1 MAKLISM
8 QDLKKDYRNAY
19 EVADANVRSG
29 EWMKS
34 LGVLF
39 GFVIAVP
46 VVFIGQRMGGDT
58 NLLVGAAVGGVLGLI
73 VAVVLNRIGTV
84 IAAQGEMLRALLDIA
99 VNTSPLLV
107 ENRSTSTVA
116 GAVVHSELG

>member
-46 VVFIGQRMGGDT
+46 FVFIGQRMGGDT
-58 NLLVGAAVGGVLGLI
+58 NLLVGATAGGVLGLI

-99 VNTSPLLV
+99 VNTSPLLE